1 MDMLI
6 VFVAFFILKSLD
18 LKHDSGSPGSPLPLI
33 DQLPGWLPLSEP
45 RYRLTQRL
53 LRKNSQFSSEALT
66 GCIEPHKAGVGT
78 LWPNLNRLI
87 RLVPCG
93 KGDFTFTVIRLAR
106 GSRHGHGGPAHP

>member
-45 RYRLTQRL
+45 RYRLKPQ
-53 LRKNSQFSSEALT
+53 SA
-66 GCIEPHKAGVGT
+66 
-78 LWPNLNRLI
+78 
-87 RLVPCG
+87 
-93 KGDFTFTVIRLAR
+93 
-106 GSRHGHGGPAHP
+106 

>member
-1 MDMLI
+1 MLI
-6 VFVAFFILKSLD
+6 VFVAFFILKSLA

-66 GCIEPHKAGVGT
+66 GWMYRTAQGWSWHT
-78 LWPNLNRLI
+78 LAESKSAQPTRAVW
-87 RLVPCG
+87 
-93 KGDFTFTVIRLAR
+93 
-106 GSRHGHGGPAHP
+106 